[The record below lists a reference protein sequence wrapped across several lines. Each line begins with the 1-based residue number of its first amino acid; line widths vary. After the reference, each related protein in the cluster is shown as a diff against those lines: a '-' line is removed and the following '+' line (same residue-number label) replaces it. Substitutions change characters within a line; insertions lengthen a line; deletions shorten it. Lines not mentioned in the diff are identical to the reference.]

1 MAMSSTQ
8 KLSRKFKQVHLD
20 LATSIEELKYQA
32 DESCDKNS
40 GQVTINQEALE
51 TLLKCLTEQVNSIG
65 HLGTDMEKLC
75 VSLTES
81 LTTSNN
87 KSTTLR
93 KKMKL
98 MQKEQTMSVT
108 RQRSQRQREMQKT
121 KAIFERS
128 LSEIRNTYERSQ
140 RTMNNDYEQMEQMA
154 QRMKEY
160 RVEIGDKRRQNFNI
174 IQQRSHETISRMP
187 SGRESLMKDT
197 FEDTAE
203 EEELFR
209 GSDLLQTYKQ
219 VNVFGGEPMPI

>member
-1 MAMSSTQ
+1 
-8 KLSRKFKQVHLD
+8 
-20 LATSIEELKYQA
+20 
-32 DESCDKNS
+32 
-40 GQVTINQEALE
+40 
-51 TLLKCLTEQVNSIG
+51 
-65 HLGTDMEKLC
+65 
-75 VSLTES
+75 
-81 LTTSNN
+81 
-87 KSTTLR
+87 
-93 KKMKL
+93 
-98 MQKEQTMSVT
+98 MSVT

-128 LSEIRNTYERSQ
+128 LSDIRNTYERSQ

-154 QRMKEY
+154 QRMKDY

-187 SGRESLMKDT
+187 TGSQSLMKET